1 MTHQV
6 IYAFLITLAA
16 GLATGIGSV
25 IAFMTKRTNRR
36 FLAFSLGLSAGVMI
50 YVSFMEMLYSARI
63 ELEAM
68 RGEQQG
74 ALIAAAAFFGGM
86 LIAYLIDR
94 AVPEAENPHE
104 LHNVEEM
111 RGEDNQHH
119 NHAANKKLRHAGIFS
134 AIVLAIHNFPE
145 GIATFAAAYSD
156 ISTGVAIAIAVAIHN
171 IPEGIAVSVPVFHA
185 TGSRRKALWYSM
197 LSGLA
202 EPLGAMVAW
211 LILTPFITPL
221 LLHCIM
227 AAVAG
232 IMIYISFDEL
242 LPAAHYYGES
252 HTSILGLFVGMA
264 IMAVS
269 LVML

>member
-1 MTHQV
+1 MNDN
-6 IYAFLITLAA
+6 TLFALLLTLFA
-16 GLATGIGSV
+16 GLSTGIGSV
-25 IAFMTKRTNRR
+25 IGFFAKRTNRK
-36 FLAFSLGLSAGVMI
+36 FLCFSLGLSAGVMI
-50 YVSFMEMLYSARI
+50 YVSFMELLHGSRI
-63 ELEAM
+63 GL
-68 RGEQQG
+68 GE
-74 ALIAAAAFFGGM
+74 LIAGRQAEVLAIGLFFGGM
-86 LIAYLIDR
+86 ALAAVIDKLI
-94 AVPEAENPHE
+94 PEAENPHE

-111 RGEDNQHH
+111 QGVDNQQHH
-119 NHAANKKLRHAGIFS
+119 HSTRKLRHVGLVTAIGI
-134 AIVLAIHNFPE
+134 AVHNFPE
-145 GIATFAAAYSD
+145 GIATFAAAYTD

-171 IPEGIAVSVPVFHA
+171 IPEGIAVSVPVYHA

-202 EPLGAMVAW
+202 EPLGALLAW
-211 LILTPFITPL
+211 LILTPFITPVV
-221 LLHCIM
+221 LHCIM